1 MTDMTEFTVLRGGRV
16 LDAGAHRAEPADI
29 LIEGNRIREIG
40 APGLAAPT
48 GARTIDAADRLLIP
62 GLVNAHTHGHGTF
75 AKGMGDRWTLELLL
89 NAGPWLGGN
98 RSLEH
103 KYQSTLIGALE
114 MVRKGC
120 TACYDLYFEFP
131 RPTAEGLA
139 AVGQAYSDAGMRAV
153 IAPMIAD
160 RSFFQALP
168 GLLEAVPAERRAG
181 VEKLSLAPYQETVD
195 ACRAIFRDWPFD
207 RDRIRPAIA
216 PTIPL
221 HCSDAF
227 LVACRELA
235 GEFDIGL
242 HTHLAESKAQSV
254 AGLDKYGK
262 TLTAHLADLDLIGP
276 GFTGAHAVWL
286 DDDDIARL
294 ADRGA
299 ALAHNP
305 GSNMRLGSGLAA
317 ARRWADA
324 GLTVGIGTDGAS
336 CSDNQNMFEAMRL
349 ASFVSRVRSHDPA
362 DWLATEQVFEM
373 ATAGGAGLLGFGTAI
388 GRLAPGAKA
397 DIVALDLANLNF
409 VPFND
414 PTNQLVHSEDGSAVA
429 EVMVDGRT
437 VYRDGVFSAVDVA
450 GLRRDVEA
458 SIADLGELNRDLGG
472 FVAAL
477 EPVVAAF
484 CIGLSR
490 RPYHV
495 HGLAGPDY

>member
-1 MTDMTEFTVLRGGRV
+1 MADTTDFTVIRGGRL
-16 LDAGAHRAEPADI
+16 LDAQAHRAEPADI
-29 LIEGNRIREIG
+29 LVAGDRIREIG
-40 APGLAAPT
+40 PPGLAAPA
-48 GARTIDAADRLLIP
+48 GARTIDAADRLVIP

-98 RSLEH
+98 RAVEH

-114 MVRKGC
+114 MVQKGC

-131 RPTAEGLA
+131 RPTADGLA
-139 AVGQAYSDAGMRAV
+139 AVGRAYRDAGMRAV

-168 GLLEAVPAERRAG
+168 GLMEAVPETLRAG
-181 VEKLSLAPYQETVD
+181 VDKLRLAPLHETIE

-221 HCSDAF
+221 HCSDPF
-227 LVACRELA
+227 LLACGDLA
-235 GEFDIGL
+235 RDHGIGL

-254 AGLDKYGK
+254 AGLAKYGK

-286 DDDDIARL
+286 DDDDIVRL

-317 ARRWADA
+317 ARQWSDA

-373 ATAGGAGLLGFGTAI
+373 ATAGGAGLLGFGDSI

-397 DIVALDLANLNF
+397 DIVLLDLANLNF

-429 EVMVDGRT
+429 EVMVDGAT
-437 VYRDGVFSAVDVA
+437 VFRDGVFTGVDVA
-450 GLRRDVEA
+450 RLRREVEA
-458 SIADLGELNRDLGG
+458 SIAHLRELNQDLGD
-472 FVAAL
+472 FAAAL
-477 EPVVAAF
+477 EPVVSAF

-495 HGLAGPDY
+495 HGLAGLDY